1 MPPRSIAEEGEL
13 LLAICARVRVI
24 AAFYFR
30 LLIM

>member
-30 LLIM
+30 L